1 MESQINSFEEN
12 KYNRRIT
19 FAVSRAMKS
28 WMMNYT
34 FSEILKET
42 DLEEGKLYN
51 LILRIYLFIDEIINF
66 YNIIGNVKLSE
77 RYKRIKEKLLRG
89 VMSTR
94 SLYLQDNINID

>member
-1 MESQINSFEEN
+1 
-12 KYNRRIT
+12 
-19 FAVSRAMKS
+19 MKS